1 MAATEPGSPSRS
13 SAEFV
18 ESSVLEAIVPAA
30 SSISVES
37 LLQSWNGSKGDED
50 ASILPFISQRQFLL
64 FDELIP
70 IYVVLRTPPIQEST
84 LNLYLSRLAI
94 NLESYAISTASNA
107 EAGEAY
113 VPPAKELLSSETIK
127 DGYEPTVVEHENG
140 PSAHVYVIWKV
151 DVFICRPRGRLQ
163 KPAIYFVPAASL
175 KPPERI
181 KRNTLEDDYLPSK
194 VPTALNL
201 LQPFENDPA
210 LLGTPLRLSALRI
223 SKVTPATPVVKELM
237 RPIRSGL
244 RRLFRAA
251 PAIIWR
257 IRYSRWQSSL
267 NDTAIIASLDLEVAP
282 ITGCSVTIKEA
293 GLTLQDGRVEPYVGS
308 VSAGSGM
315 ICKPGDQFTLLYKII
330 PGSATSTASLG
341 NPNVHTLDLRIIAQA
356 LASEGCHPNITVEWR
371 TSVDFSMGLSTSIG
385 RTAQLLSRSNQSFLP
400 PNERPRLPK
409 PDSLPSHDE
418 HRAQE
423 DDGSDEI
430 NISLT
435 ISGPSQVSVGDI
447 FQWDVFIVNC
457 SDKARKLAVLVIPK
471 RRKAE
476 AERHVSHPSTSSA
489 GGRRDDKDEPIAK
502 AVVDDNIVYA
512 RQKNSKLEP
521 AELISLTTDVRIGH
535 LSPGAC
541 YTAELKFLALSS
553 GVLSVDALR
562 VVDLS
567 TQEATDIQD
576 LPSVVVS

>member
-1 MAATEPGSPSRS
+1 MAAIEPEGPPRE

-18 ESSVLEAIVPAA
+18 EISVLEAIVPAA
-30 SSISVES
+30 SSIGIED
-37 LLQSWNGSKGDED
+37 LLQSWDGSVDDEN

-70 IYVVLRTPPIQEST
+70 IYIVLRTPLIQAST
-84 LNLYLSRLAI
+84 LKSYLSRLAI
-94 NLESYAISTASNA
+94 NLESYAISTASNTD
-107 EAGEAY
+107 AGEAY
-113 VPPAKELLSSETIK
+113 VPPAKELLSSETIQDSYK
-127 DGYEPTVVEHENG
+127 PTVVSHENG
-140 PSAHVYVIWKV
+140 PSPHVYVIWKV
-151 DVFICRPRGRLQ
+151 NVFICRPRGRLQ
-163 KPAIYFVPAASL
+163 KPAIYLVPAASL
-175 KPPERI
+175 KPPERV
-181 KRNTLEDDYLPSK
+181 KNDVLGDEYLPSK

-201 LQPFENDPA
+201 LQPFESDPA
-210 LLGTPLRLSALRI
+210 LIGANLRLSALRI
-223 SKVTPATPVVKELM
+223 SKVAPTTPVAKELI
-237 RPIRSGL
+237 RPIKIGL

-257 IRYSRWQSSL
+257 IRYSRWHSSL
-267 NDTAIIASLDLEVAP
+267 NDIAIIASLDLEVAP
-282 ITGCSVTIKEA
+282 ITGCSVAIKGVE
-293 GLTLQDGRVEPYVGS
+293 LTLQDGRVEPYVGS
-308 VSAGSGM
+308 VSAGNGM
-315 ICKPGDQFTLLYKII
+315 VCKPGDQFTLLYKII
-330 PGSATSTASLG
+330 PDSAASG
-341 NPNVHTLDLRIIAQA
+341 ASVNNSNVHTLDLKIIAQA
-356 LASEGCHPNITVEWR
+356 LASEDCRPNISVEWR
-371 TSVDFSMGLSTSIG
+371 TSVDFSMGSNTAIG
-385 RTAQLLSRSNQSFLP
+385 RAAQLLGRPNQSFLP
-400 PNERPRLPK
+400 PSQRPRLPG

-423 DDGSDEI
+423 DDGSDDI

-435 ISGPSQVSVGDI
+435 ISGPSQVNVGDI

-476 AERHVSHPSTSSA
+476 TERHIAHPSTSSI
-489 GGRRDDKDEPIAK
+489 GGRREDRDEPMAK

-512 RQKNSKLEP
+512 KQKNSKLEP